1 MGPKGADFRLVAL
14 ALAEAAPATAPATT
28 DGCCRKGQKKR
39 LYIRA
44 GADTSKTQ
52 GGGGDLVSRY

>member
-14 ALAEAAPATAPATT
+14 ALAEAAPATAAATT

-44 GADTSKTQ
+44 GADTSKT
-52 GGGGDLVSRY
+52 